1 MRGARALNCDDGGMP
16 ERSHQPVVLVSAVAL
31 VDDLQLPTRVLA
43 ARRTRPADL
52 AGGWEFPGGKVE
64 PEETSQQAVHRE
76 ILEELGVRVRLG
88 DRVGPAAWPLSPTAV
103 MDLWWAV
110 VRPGEPAPAPL
121 QDHDQVR
128 WLTREELF
136 EVAWLSA
143 DLPIVEHLAGLLHT
157 PRSSPT

>member
-1 MRGARALNCDDGGMP
+1 MSKRP
-16 ERSHQPVVLVSAVAL
+16 HPPVVLVSAVAL
-31 VDDLQLPTRVLA
+31 VDDLSRPARVLG
-43 ARRTRPADL
+43 ARRTGPAEL

-64 PEETSQQAVHRE
+64 PGETSRQAAHRE
-76 ILEELGVRVRLG
+76 VEEELGVRVRLG
-88 DRVGPAAWPLSPTAV
+88 ERVGPAAWPLSSTAA

-110 VRPGEPAPAPL
+110 ALPGEPEPTPL

-136 EVAWLSA
+136 AVPWLSA

-157 PRSSPT
+157 PRS